1 MTTFRKDRGDEKD
14 FRITPG
20 EPIRDPAARISCGH
34 DPEALARGEEF
45 AREIEEGFV
54 ADFEKSEEA
63 FRAGRADAW
72 DKMAHVSTFFV
83 KDGTVYAS
91 YYANTKEP
99 AEDPLNQTA
108 RLAFCPL
115 SDPGKM
121 TWLDLG
127 SAGDVLGGR
136 RVDMVYDT
144 ILMPKDEDTLW
155 LLWTA
160 RAEGNYYRLFRPFSL
175 SEKKLGETRVNR
187 FRAGEITNDFSASG
201 IRAALAAAG
210 IPGKK
215 MYSDIGVMQKLSF
228 RMENGKKIFYTGA
241 YSGDF
246 NCIVRSEDLETWEYV
261 AQPDFPNDS
270 KWENATF
277 VFGDRVYYFVRQ
289 QDTNPAGFL
298 TAFDLR
304 SGKWERPVEIDDC
317 QSRGDFLRYKGG
329 LYLFHAP
336 IDREHIGIVKI
347 DTDDLAGSR
356 EIVTAKMKTS
366 CFYPYTDLFPDG
378 KAGLSYTV
386 ARRHIRLARF
396 DPERYLR

>member
-1 MTTFRKDRGDEKD
+1 MTVFRKDTGDEKE
-14 FRITPG
+14 FRTVPG
-20 EPIRDPAARISCGH
+20 EPIRDRAAYIACGG
-34 DPEALARGEEF
+34 DPDALSRGEDF

-63 FRAGRADAW
+63 FRGGRTGAW

-83 KDGTVYAS
+83 KDGTVYMT

-115 SDPGKM
+115 SDPGRM

-127 SAGDVLGGR
+127 SAGETIGGR

-144 ILMPKDEDTLW
+144 ILMPKDGDTLM

-160 RAEGNYYRLFRPFSL
+160 RMEGNYYRLYRTFSL
-175 SEKKLGETRVNR
+175 SRRELGPVRVNR
-187 FRAGEITNDFSASG
+187 FRVGDVTNDFSASG

-215 MYSDIGVMQKLSF
+215 MYSDIGIMQKLSS
-228 RMENGKKIFYTGA
+228 RIENGRRVFYSGA

-246 NCIVRSEDLETWEYV
+246 NCIIRSEDLETWEYV

-277 VFGDRVYYFVRQ
+277 AFGDKVYYFVRQ

-298 TAFDLR
+298 TAYDLV
-304 SGKWERPVEIDDC
+304 SGEWERPVEIDDC
-317 QSRGDFLRYKGG
+317 QSRGDFLCYKGR

-336 IDREHIGIVKI
+336 IDREHIGIVRI
-347 DTDDLAGSR
+347 DTGDLAGSR

-366 CFYPYTDLFPDG
+366 CFYPFADLLPDG
-378 KAGLSYTV
+378 MAGLSYTV

-396 DPERYLR
+396 DPAKYL